1 MQSLLYNMDYRYL
14 TLGRGQINNGG
25 PSPFGK
31 LPIIKHSFG
40 DAFGERIDKSKVK
53 AYLYP
58 ENIRYFY
65 Y

>member
-53 AYLYP
+53 TYLYP

-65 Y
+65 C